1 MSFTSKLSE
10 TTMKRVFS
18 LKRLFKVRITANPSE
33 TATDARVPLKADY
46 TSVPERTLNRKL

>member
-1 MSFTSKLSE
+1 
-10 TTMKRVFS
+10 MKWVFS

-46 TSVPERTLNRKL
+46 TSVAGRTLNRKL